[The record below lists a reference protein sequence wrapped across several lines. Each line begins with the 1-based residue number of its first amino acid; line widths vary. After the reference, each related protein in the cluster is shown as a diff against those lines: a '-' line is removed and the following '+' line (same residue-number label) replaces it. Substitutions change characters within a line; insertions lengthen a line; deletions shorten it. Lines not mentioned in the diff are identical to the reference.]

1 MIHFQLRCRPSGHGF
16 DGWFRSGE
24 DFARQAGEGFVEC
37 PVCGAH
43 DVEKALMRP
52 AIAKVGAAGRAAA
65 EALAQGAAAARGSEV
80 QGSGPAAAAVGAAAP
95 AASDPQPPRSL
106 AHLPAPSPEVA
117 KAFAVLQEISRK
129 VRAEAD
135 YVGAG
140 FAEEARRIHYGES
153 EARQIYG
160 EASKKDVESL
170 KEEGI
175 AALPLMP
182 LPEDGQ

>member
-1 MIHFQLRCRPSGHGF
+1 MIHFQLRCRPSGHSF
-16 DGWFRSGE
+16 DGWFRSSD

-37 PVCGAH
+37 PVCGARE
-43 DVEKALMRP
+43 VEKALMRP
-52 AIAKVGAAGRAAA
+52 AIAKAGAAGRAAA
-65 EALAQGAAAARGSEV
+65 EALAESAAAARRSGDAE
-80 QGSGPAAAAVGAAAP
+80 GSGPPAGAAAAP
-95 AASDPQPPRSL
+95 AALDPQPPRSL

-117 KAFAVLQEISRK
+117 RAFAVLQEISRK

-135 YVGAG
+135 YVGEG